1 MLITTDYLHFIF
13 VDHTKIK
20 RNYRKKQSK
29 KKLNW
34 IWSFA
39 CKYYISDILWR
50 HRVKFNWL
58 FWKKNLEQNS
68 NETKTEKLT
77 HQNHFGLAPFKNVNS
92 FLARLSV
99 YNYRWKIVKKRIY
112 SHVTA
117 FVVAF
122 CGYFFWM
129 NKKLSLSFLFGN
141 CDLRMHRAMDWKR
154 S

>member
-34 IWSFA
+34 IWRFA
-39 CKYYISDILWR
+39 CKYYYLWYFMKTSSE
-50 HRVKFNWL
+50 VQLTLLKEKVGL
-58 FWKKNLEQNS
+58 NS
-68 NETKTEKLT
+68 NGTKTEKLT